1 MRHLHETCDNSL
13 HCEMKSECRGNG
25 PKRTCQCKEGHEE
38 IDGRCMKG
46 ILARNMMK
54 RTNVL

>member
-25 PKRTCQCKEGHEE
+25 PKRTCQCRTRRDRWVVYE
-38 IDGRCMKG
+38 RYLSMKYG
-46 ILARNMMK
+46 EKI
-54 RTNVL
+54 

>member
-25 PKRTCQCKEGHEE
+25 PKRTCQCKKGHEE
-38 IDGRCMKG
+38 IDGLCMKG
-46 ILARNMMK
+46 I
-54 RTNVL
+54 